1 LGVTIPYALRLVKQ
15 PARRGANFCCNRWE
29 NMAMDKT
36 IPKGKIVISLHQL
49 YVEVAH
55 EASYPDQMHDMSSR
69 ALQLFT
75 TALTIAKDSGMD
87 IRDFDFQDFEDDDE
101 DDD

>member
-1 LGVTIPYALRLVKQ
+1 
-15 PARRGANFCCNRWE
+15 
-29 NMAMDKT
+29 MDKT

-75 TALTIAKDSGMD
+75 TALTIAKESGMD

-101 DDD
+101 DDDWCAKIVAIALKNIIVALTMQ

>member
-1 LGVTIPYALRLVKQ
+1 LGVTIPYALRLVKHL
-15 PARRGANFCCNRWE
+15 AWRGAIFSCNRWE
-29 NMAMDKT
+29 NRAMDKT

-55 EASYPDQMHDMSSR
+55 EATYPDQLHDMSAR

-75 TALTIAKDSGMD
+75 TALTIAKESNMD
-87 IRDFDFQDFEDDDE
+87 IRDFDFQEFEDDE
-101 DDD
+101 DDDE